1 MPDDYTEEQEIVNVL
16 MEGGNGATI
25 GSGITLRRATGIT
38 RGQISRGDAE
48 DVREANAITHSPKA
62 NRNAEKR
69 S

>member
-1 MPDDYTEEQEIVNVL
+1 